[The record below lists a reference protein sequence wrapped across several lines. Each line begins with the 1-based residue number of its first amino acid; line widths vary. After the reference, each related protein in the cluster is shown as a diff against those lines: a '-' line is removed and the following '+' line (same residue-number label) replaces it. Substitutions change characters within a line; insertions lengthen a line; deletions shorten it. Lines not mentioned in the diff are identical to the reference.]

1 MLANAAPST
10 GYGTL
15 FVLVLLI
22 VASVWLGAVA
32 QRVVQ
37 KGAFLKG
44 YFLGNRGLGA
54 WALALTATVQSG
66 GTFMGFPSL
75 VYSHGWIVAL
85 WIAGYMV
92 VPLTGFGVVGK
103 RLAQLSRRTGAVTV
117 PDLFRERFNS
127 PAVGL
132 VALVFVLTFM
142 TSMMIA
148 QFKAGALIMKIAWPN
163 SGVIALSED
172 LNQFELKP
180 AAVESL
186 RKQNVPT
193 SVVDSLVPLVGKPFN
208 NDAEFKAEVAKVL
221 SKDDFKTHGKAIAAA
236 AEPFDWLY
244 LMGLVIFGLTVVGYT
259 LIGGFLAAVWTDLFQ
274 SVMML
279 FGVILLAV
287 LAIPAAGGLEQATLT
302 AIHQKVSVDSEDLIG
317 AAYAFGPGY
326 SADGREFMPITLG
339 ISFFMVWVFAGI
351 GSPASIVRVMASK
364 STAHI
369 RKSIFLLGGYN
380 LMIYIPLIM
389 ICICGRSLIPSLPA
403 GKSDEIIPRLTLLL
417 TGGLPAGSL
426 LAGLVLTAPFGAV
439 MATVSGYLVVIA
451 SGIVRDIFQRFIRP
465 QATNNEIRRLT
476 YITMITVG
484 IFAFAMNVKP
494 VPYLQVFVVFSGT
507 GGAVTFVVP
516 ALMACYWRRANS
528 AGCIAAMMAGG
539 GTLIA
544 FYIAGSFMPDPKIGV
559 ISSVRPFY
567 FLGFDPIV
575 WGMSASAIAGVA
587 VSFLTAPPD
596 KALVA
601 KMFDAAPSA
610 A

>member
-1 MLANAAPST
+1 MLANAAAST

-22 VASVWLGAVA
+22 VASVWLGTIA

-103 RLAQLSRRTGAVTV
+103 RLAQLSRRTGAMTV
-117 PDLFRERFNS
+117 PDLFRERFKS

-148 QFKAGALIMKIAWPN
+148 QFKAGAVIMKTAWPN

-172 LNQFELKP
+172 LNQYELKP
-180 AAVESL
+180 EGIDAL
-186 RKQNVPT
+186 RKQNVPDAVIDAIT
-193 SVVDSLVPLVGKPFN
+193 PLVGKPFN
-208 NDAEFKAEVAKVL
+208 KDTEFKAELATVL
-221 SKDDFKTHGKAIAAA
+221 SKDDIKTHGKAIYAA

-279 FGVILLAV
+279 FGVVLLAA

-302 AIHQKVSVDSEDLIG
+302 AISQQVSVDSDEVIG
-317 AAYAFGPGY
+317 NSYAFGPGY
-326 SADGREFMPITLG
+326 SADGREFMPVTLG
-339 ISFFMVWVFAGI
+339 ISFFLVWVFAGI

-380 LMIYIPLIM
+380 LLIYIPLIM
-389 ICICGRSLIPSLPA
+389 ICICGRALIPSLPP
-403 GKSDEIIPRLTLLL
+403 GKTDEIIPRITLLL
-417 TGGLPAGSL
+417 TGDLPAGGL

-465 QATNNEIRRLT
+465 NATSYEIRRLT

-484 IFAFAMNVKP
+484 IFAFAMNVRP

-507 GGAVTFVVP
+507 GGAVTFVIP
-516 ALMACYWRRANS
+516 ALMACYWRRAN
-528 AGCIAAMMAGG
+528 AQGVIAAMLAGG
-539 GTLIA
+539 GTLIS
-544 FYIAGSFMPDPKIGV
+544 FYIVGSFMPDPKIGV

-567 FLGFDPIV
+567 LFGFDPIV
-575 WGMSASAIAGVA
+575 WGMLASAVAGIV
-587 VSFLTAPPD
+587 VTKLTPPPD
-596 KALVA
+596 EQLVA
-601 KMFDAAPSA
+601 KMFDVAS
-610 A
+610 

>member
-1 MLANAAPST
+1 MLANVAPSN

-15 FVLVLLI
+15 MVLVALI
-22 VASVWLGAVA
+22 VASVWLGTVA

-37 KGAFLKG
+37 KGAFLQG

-117 PDLFRERFNS
+117 PDLFRERFQS
-127 PAVGL
+127 PVLGL

-172 LNQFELKP
+172 FNQYELKP
-180 AAVESL
+180 DGMDAL
-186 RKQNVPT
+186 RKQNVPEAVLT
-193 SVVDSLVPLVGKPFN
+193 LLEPVVGKPF
-208 NDAEFKAEVAKVL
+208 DSEADFKKGIGEVL
-221 SKDDFKTHGKAIAAA
+221 STADFDKHIKSITTA

-244 LMGLVIFGLTVVGYT
+244 LLGLIIFGLTVVGYT
-259 LIGGFLAAVWTDLFQ
+259 MIGGFLAAVWTDLFQ

-279 FGVILLAV
+279 FGVVLLAC
-287 LAIPAAGGLEQATLT
+287 LAIPAAQGLEQATLS
-302 AIHQKVSVDSEDLIG
+302 AVANPNIG
-317 AAYAFGPGY
+317 AGYAFGPGY

-380 LMIYIPLIM
+380 LLIYIPLIM

-417 TGGLPAGSL
+417 TKELPAGSL

-451 SGIVRDIFQRFIRP
+451 SGIVRDIYQRFICTN
-465 QATNNEIRRLT
+465 ATSHDIRRLT
-476 YITMITVG
+476 YLTMIAVG
-484 IFAFAMNVKP
+484 VFAFVLNVKP

-507 GGAVTFVVP
+507 GGAVTFVIP
-516 ALMACYWRRANS
+516 ALMACYWRRANA
-528 AGCIAAMMAGG
+528 AGVMAAMLAGG

-544 FYIAGSFMPDPKIGV
+544 FYIAGSLSTVDPMIGV
-559 ISSVRPFY
+559 ISSVRPYY
-567 FLGFDPIV
+567 FLRFDPIL
-575 WGMSASAIAGVA
+575 WGMSASAIVGV
-587 VSFLTAPPD
+587 VVTLLTPPPD
-596 KALVA
+596 ATLVS
-601 KMFDAAPSA
+601 KMFDVLEEKPVA
-610 A
+610 